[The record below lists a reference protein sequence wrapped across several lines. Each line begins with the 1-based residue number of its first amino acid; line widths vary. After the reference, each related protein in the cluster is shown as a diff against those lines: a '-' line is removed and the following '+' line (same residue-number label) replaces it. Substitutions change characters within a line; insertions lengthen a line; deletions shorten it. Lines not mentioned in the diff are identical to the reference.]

1 MLELAI
7 LGLLKEQQ
15 LHGYELKKRLV
26 DTLGGSQSGVS
37 FGSLYPALRRL
48 ERAGAVAVIEDLGA
62 GTPIPLTGS
71 LGGELAAF
79 RARRPA
85 TRATRGRK
93 VYRITE
99 RGEQLFSELLVTES
113 SSAEDER
120 LFNLRLAFARYLP
133 PGARIG
139 MLERRR
145 AQLVERLSRLSAR
158 VRNGRDR
165 LDSYARSLLEH
176 DREATEHD
184 LSWIER
190 LLSAE
195 REAAVAP
202 AASVPGPRS
211 SAFAGPESSGPPGPG
226 SSGLA
231 GPECSGPPGP
241 GSGGEPAAPTPSP
254 PTSNTATSIRAGSPA
269 STIAGIYRP
278 SLSGIRPRASEENT
292 TV

>member
-1 MLELAI
+1 VFAVLELAI

-26 DTLGGSQSGVS
+26 DTLGGPLSGIS
-37 FGSLYPALRRL
+37 FGSLYPALGRL
-48 ERAGAVAVIEDLGA
+48 ERAGAVVVIEDAAA
-62 GTPIPLTGS
+62 GKPIPLTGS

-93 VYRITE
+93 VYGITE
-99 RGEQLFSELLVTES
+99 RGEQLFAELLAAES
-113 SSAEDER
+113 STAEDER
-120 LFNLRLAFARYLP
+120 QFNLRLAFARYLP

-145 AQLVERLSRLSAR
+145 AQLVERLGRLSTR

-165 LDSYARSLLEH
+165 LDGYARSLLEH

-190 LLSAE
+190 LLTAE

-202 AASVPGPRS
+202 L
-211 SAFAGPESSGPPGPG
+211 PGPG
-226 SSGLA
+226 SSSEPVSNDLS
-231 GPECSGPPGP
+231 SG
-241 GSGGEPAAPTPSP
+241 AASP
-254 PTSNTATSIRAGSPA
+254 DAASPNTASSNDVAP
-269 STIAGIYRP
+269 TIAGIYRP
-278 SLSGIRPRASEENT
+278 SLSGIRPRNSEENT
-292 TV
+292 TI